1 MDNAG
6 CHPPN
11 VVDKYSN
18 IKVVFLPA
26 NTTSKLQPLDL
37 GIIMNFKTCYRKL
50 FMRYIVTKCSTATE
64 IVKSIRAIQW
74 IAVITKC
81 FRKAG
86 ILDNDLNVV
95 VQQQCITVDPFLD
108 LDPQTDTELL
118 DLMQQ
123 THGDDH
129 CSFETFVSH
138 SDCFDMDNPQVWTI
152 HIGNKIFLENLVIL
166 LSQLVILKM
175 IMAMTMMMMMY
186 WHHHL

>member
-50 FMRYIVTKCSTATE
+50 FMRYIVTKIDKCSTATE
-64 IVKSIRAIQW
+64 IVKSITILRAIQW
-74 IAVITKC
+74 IAEAWKSVDPAVITKC

-95 VQQQCITVDPFLD
+95 QQQCITVDPFLD
-108 LDPQTDTELL
+108 LDPQTEEEDCVDTEVL

-138 SDCFDMDNPQVWTI
+138 SDI
-152 HIGNKIFLENLVIL
+152 AINLF
-166 LSQLVILKM
+166 
-175 IMAMTMMMMMY
+175 
-186 WHHHL
+186 